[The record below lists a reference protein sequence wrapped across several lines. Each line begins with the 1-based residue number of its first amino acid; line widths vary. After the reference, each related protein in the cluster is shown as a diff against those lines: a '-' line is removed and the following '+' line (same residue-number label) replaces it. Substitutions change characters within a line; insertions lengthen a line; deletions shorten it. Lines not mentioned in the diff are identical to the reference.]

1 MTFIG
6 SENIYIL
13 LGLVVILIISWN
25 TVSLLIIKIPRIHF
39 DINETRTTS
48 IIISFGLWSI
58 CNPLQIKMNI
68 IIMIIVIIIVLIRST
83 TIKYVG

>member
-25 TVSLLIIKIPRIHF
+25 TVSLLIIKIPRILF

-58 CNPLQIKMNI
+58 CIPLQIKMNI

-83 TIKYVG
+83 TIKYV